1 MTFTTSHILPFDQ
14 KIVWDWHTRPGA
26 VKRLT
31 PPFVPMSV
39 EEEATSLADGTT
51 TFLLPGK
58 LQWVAQHQS
67 SGYIPERRF
76 TDVCV
81 SPVVKRAGGWRH
93 THTFADTPEGTT
105 LITDYVDSR
114 IPISHKKLRSVFAY
128 RQHQLYHDLAFS
140 SSLALTSPSTKP
152 LTIAVTGAS
161 GLVGRTLTAQLT
173 TLGHAVIPLV
183 RKPLIS
189 PPPPSMQHTP
199 TPLFLVSGIPLTQRL
214 TFLTTSTCWCI

>member
-1 MTFTTSHILPFDQ
+1 MTFTTSHILPFDR

-31 PPFVPMSV
+31 PPFMPMLV
-39 EEEATSLADGTT
+39 EKEATSLADGTT

-58 LQWVAQHQS
+58 FQWMAQHQP

-81 SPVVKRAGGWRH
+81 SPVVKGAGGWRH

-114 IPISHKKLRSVFAY
+114 IPISHKKLCSVFAY

-140 SSLALTSPSTKP
+140 S
-152 LTIAVTGAS
+152 
-161 GLVGRTLTAQLT
+161 
-173 TLGHAVIPLV
+173 
-183 RKPLIS
+183 
-189 PPPPSMQHTP
+189 
-199 TPLFLVSGIPLTQRL
+199 
-214 TFLTTSTCWCI
+214 